1 VLKMPIRVLL
11 AEDHLIVRQGLRALL
26 ERAGMEVVAE
36 AADGLEA
43 VRLAE
48 KHKPDVAVLDV
59 VMPNLNGLDAAR
71 QIMQKVPSTRT
82 ALLTMQTEDHQVAS
96 ALRAGVKAYLLKTQA
111 AEDLVQAIHEVNRG
125 HVFLSS
131 TVSRVVVNGYVSGE
145 QAPLDPL
152 APREREVLQLVAEGK
167 TSKEIA
173 SLLNVS
179 VKTAESYRANI
190 MEKLDIHETA
200 GLVRYAIRRGL
211 VTP

>member
-1 VLKMPIRVLL
+1 MAIRVLL

-26 ERAGMEVVAE
+26 ERAGMEVVGE
-36 AADGLEA
+36 ASDGLEA

-48 KHKPDVAVLDV
+48 THKPDVAVLDV
-59 VMPNLNGLDAAR
+59 VMPNLNGLDAGR
-71 QIMQKVPSTRT
+71 QIMQRVPGTRI

-96 ALRAGVKAYLLKTQA
+96 ALRAGIKAYLLKTQA
-111 AEDLVQAIHEVNRG
+111 AEDLVQAIREVHRG

-131 TVSRVVVNGYVSGE
+131 AVSRVVVDGYLSGE
-145 QAPLDPL
+145 QAPVDPL

-173 SLLNVS
+173 GLLNVS

-211 VTP
+211 VSP